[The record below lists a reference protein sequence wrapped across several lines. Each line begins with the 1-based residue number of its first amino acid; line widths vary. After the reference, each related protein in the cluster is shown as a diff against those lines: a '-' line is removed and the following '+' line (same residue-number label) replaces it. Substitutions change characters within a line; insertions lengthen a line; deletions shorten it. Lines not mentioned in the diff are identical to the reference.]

1 VLSAVLVAA
10 SGVARA
16 DALGD
21 VRARREAVAQA
32 EAQLGARKAVEARL
46 EREAKELA
54 AAVDREKA
62 APSTMARDLRL
73 GQLLAEARQ
82 KSDALDAAVA
92 DRERAAKELERA
104 RRALVAAC
112 DAALAQKDLGG
123 EAQRLEL
130 TRLRTA
136 QVTLLVQPGST
147 LVAPRLPEGPVVAD
161 PLDGPRELED
171 KADLLRDSADKL
183 RREAARLLARIDDV
197 ERRRHLRERAGA
209 VDEDWFNDAA
219 WSRRAARAPGS
230 GLPASRG
237 GNESAQAAPNAPST
251 GGSGSGSFSDSAG
264 PSAPTAG
271 AGGAGGAPPPSAGGT
286 GGDRGGVGG
295 GPTGVGGGVSGG
307 GRDST
312 AVLRNLVDPSTLEEL
327 RRADGSDDLDRQ
339 LRALR
344 RAESEL
350 LGMARDLHRRADSLA
365 ARAADLRKRK

>member
-1 VLSAVLVAA
+1 MRALLHLLVLLAGLASSAG
-10 SGVARA
+10 GVARA

-21 VRARREAVAQA
+21 VRARREAVAQG
-32 EAQLGARKAVEARL
+32 EAQLGVRRATKARL
-46 EREAKELA
+46 KREAKELA
-54 AAVDREKA
+54 ATVDREKA
-62 APSTMARDLRL
+62 AAASMARDLRL
-73 GQLLAEARQ
+73 GQLLAQARQ

-92 DRERAAKELERA
+92 DRERAAKELDRA

-112 DAALAQKDLGG
+112 DAALAQKDLAGG

-136 QVTLLVQPGST
+136 QVTLLVQPAT
-147 LVAPRLPEGPVVAD
+147 AAAPVRLPEAPVVAD

-183 RREAARLLARIDDV
+183 KREAARLVARIDDV

-237 GNESAQAAPNAPST
+237 GNESAAAAPGAN
-251 GGSGSGSFSDSAG
+251 GSFSDAAG

-271 AGGAGGAPPPSAGGT
+271 AGGGAAPPPGGATGGGGSSTGGGSTGGGIGSAG
-286 GGDRGGVGG
+286 RG
-295 GPTGVGGGVSGG
+295 
-307 GRDST
+307 DST

-327 RRADGSDDLDRQ
+327 RRADGSDDLERQ

-344 RAESEL
+344 RAEGEL

-365 ARAADLRKRK
+365 ARAADLRKKK

>member
-1 VLSAVLVAA
+1 MRPFAHLLVLLAA
-10 SGVARA
+10 LAGLGGIVRA

-21 VRARREAVAQA
+21 VRARRDGVARS
-32 EAQLGARKAVEARL
+32 EAQLAARNAAVAKL

-73 GQLLAEARQ
+73 QQLLAETRQ
-82 KSDALDAAVA
+82 KSDALDAATA
-92 DRERAAKELERA
+92 ERDRALKELERA

-112 DAALAQKDLGG
+112 DAALAQKDGG

-136 QVTLLVQPGST
+136 QVTLLVQPT
-147 LVAPRLPEGPVVAD
+147 AAPRLPEGPVVAD

-183 RREAARLLARIDDV
+183 KREAARLMARIDDV

-209 VDEDWFNDAA
+209 VDEDWFNDSA

-237 GNESAQAAPNAPST
+237 TNEAQGAPNT
-251 GGSGSGSFSDSAG
+251 GGSFSDSPAA
-264 PSAPTAG
+264 PSAG
-271 AGGAGGAPPPSAGGT
+271 AGGGAPAPGAGGSRNDGASGGGT
-286 GGDRGGVGG
+286 GAIGG
-295 GPTGVGGGVSGG
+295 GGGS
-307 GRDST
+307 RDST

-350 LGMARDLHRRADSLA
+350 SGMARDLHRRADSLA
-365 ARAADLRKRK
+365 ARAADLRKKK